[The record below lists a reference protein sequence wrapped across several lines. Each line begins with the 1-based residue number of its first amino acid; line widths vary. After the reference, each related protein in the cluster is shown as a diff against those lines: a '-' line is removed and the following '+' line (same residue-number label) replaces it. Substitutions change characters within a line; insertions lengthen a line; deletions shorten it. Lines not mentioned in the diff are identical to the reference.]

1 MTAPADDPPAA
12 AAPAAPTLV
21 AAEPLPAV
29 HARPWAVGVHLAF
42 AALVGLAWSVPL
54 AAAVSGVTGAY
65 PRGDAELFDPGAVML
80 AEAARQLGSSFSVL
94 GAAWGVVAA
103 LALPLS
109 FVVLGFVLAQL
120 ASRSASGPRL
130 ALARAVRAAP
140 ALVVIGL
147 VALLVDAAVVALL
160 MIAGGEAARSA
171 WPTPP
176 ARDIARLGLFG
187 VVAVAVLA
195 VGVVHD
201 LARAAVLSGPSRAY
215 GAMRAALRTV
225 VRAPG
230 RAAWAY
236 TWRAAAGLA
245 AIGLAAWLGVALGA
259 RTPGALVAS
268 ALVHQLGLAASG
280 WLRLS
285 WLSRA
290 VHLVEPALPRR
301 AAPQGEE
308 PSPPAILRLA

>member
-80 AEAARQLGSSFSVL
+80 AEAARQVGSSFSVL

-147 VALLVDAAVVALL
+147 VALVVDAAVVALL

-171 WPTPP
+171 WPSLAPP
-176 ARDIARLGLFG
+176 DRNTRCASAS
-187 VVAVAVLA
+187 
-195 VGVVHD
+195 
-201 LARAAVLSGPSRAY
+201 ARAASC
-215 GAMRAALRTV
+215 RTSTP
-225 VRAPG
+225 AHP
-230 RAAWAY
+230 
-236 TWRAAAGLA
+236 RAAARWRSDRSCG
-245 AIGLAAWLGVALGA
+245 
-259 RTPGALVAS
+259 
-268 ALVHQLGLAASG
+268 
-280 WLRLS
+280 
-285 WLSRA
+285 
-290 VHLVEPALPRR
+290 RR
-301 AAPQGEE
+301 G
-308 PSPPAILRLA
+308 